1 MVKKLA
7 KDKPLDVNRRLSA
20 GLRAVRESAGLTLVA
35 LAESTGMSRN
45 TLWRI
50 ENRDAN
56 ARLSTIDALAKF
68 FKLNPTQLFET
79 VPSNTPRLPRRI
91 ALSKIVSGNIVKL
104 RSVAG
109 MSQEAL
115 GQAAGLAR
123 NYVSLIEVAAP
134 DLKIETV
141 ADIARVLDVDLCILL
156 ADPRECLA

>member
-1 MVKKLA
+1 MVKKSA
-7 KDKPLDVNRRLSA
+7 KHQPLDVNGRLST

-68 FKLNPTQLFET
+68 FKLNPAQLFER
-79 VPSNTPRLPRRI
+79 VPSSTPRLPRRI
-91 ALSKIVSGNIVKL
+91 ALSKIVSGNIVVL

-141 ADIARVLDVDLCILL
+141 ADIAEVLHVDVSVLL
-156 ADPRECLA
+156 ADPREGLS